1 MHLGYYER
9 TYMIVGGKYSLLS
22 LPPSCTYVHTYSSES
37 DIHNTVKTAD
47 SKHLLSSAIDDIY

>member
-1 MHLGYYER
+1 MNVR